1 MSQPRKPFVVVAG
14 NIGTG
19 KTTFTARLADELGL
33 HADLDRA
40 SENPYLE
47 RFYDDPP
54 YSQRQWAFHSQLFFL
69 QSGLR
74 QHRRIQTER
83 GGVVQELSIYE
94 HFMVMAHD
102 QRDQGWITEED
113 FNLLSGI
120 FFGVEDLL
128 VRPDL
133 LVLLESPIERL
144 ITIAHNKPGIT
155 SEYLTRLQARYRAF
169 TDGWL
174 HSPVLTIDTSQTDVT
189 TDEGLEEAAQLVI
202 DRLR

>member
-1 MSQPRKPFVVVAG
+1 MTQPRKPFVVVAG

-19 KTTFTARLADELGL
+19 KTTFTSRLADELGL

-40 SENPYLE
+40 SENPYLT
-47 RFYDDPP
+47 RFYADPP

-74 QHRRIQTER
+74 QHRQIQADR
-83 GGVVQELSIYE
+83 GGMVQELSIYE

-113 FNLLSGI
+113 FQLLSGI

-128 VRPDL
+128 ARPDL
-133 LVLLESPIERL
+133 LVLLESPIELL
-144 ITIAHNKPGIT
+144 ISRAVGKPGIT
-155 SEYLTRLQARYRAF
+155 ADYLTRLQDRYRAF

-174 HSPVLTIDTSQTDVT
+174 HSPVLRIDTTQIDVT
-189 TDEGLEEAAQLVI
+189 TEEGLDEASQQVI
-202 DRLR
+202 NRLR